1 MRYKIFAVDIMKPN
15 NNVIQI
21 LRPWKEG
28 STWMFDDEE
37 IGVRREA
44 FVGGAS
50 EMITALMEHFGV
62 IPDAEGKINLIFSD
76 GAFPQAEQLTY
87 VESSMSGVVFRW
99 KNMDAWFCPCFF
111 NYFDVD
117 AVPTH
122 LYCQVK

>member
-1 MRYKIFAVDIMKPN
+1 MKPN

-50 EMITALMEHFGV
+50 EMITALMEHFGAK
-62 IPDAEGKINLIFSD
+62 PDDEGKIDLIFSPTH
-76 GAFPQAEQLTY
+76 FPSSERLDF
-87 VESSMSGVVFRW
+87 VEGTPSGVVFLW
-99 KNMDAWFCPCFF
+99 NEMKAWFCPCFF
-111 NYFDVD
+111 NYFDV
-117 AVPTH
+117 AEVPTQ
-122 LYCQVK
+122 LFCQVK